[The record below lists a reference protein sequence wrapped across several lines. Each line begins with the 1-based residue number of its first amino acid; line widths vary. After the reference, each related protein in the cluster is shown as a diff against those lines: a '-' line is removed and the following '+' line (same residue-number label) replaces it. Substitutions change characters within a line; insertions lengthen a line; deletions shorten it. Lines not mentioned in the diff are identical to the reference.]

1 MSDIRLPF
9 TQGVEIE
16 LQIVDQS
23 GSLLQ
28 GQRLIKLWNY
38 LLKHAEAN
46 MQKTVL
52 DGAPSIVKD
61 KFIRLRRVEKTRQGR
76 KLPYITVSYRMPGG
90 KTIEIYAFGPDP
102 NISQITWIL
111 ELVTPPCETMEE
123 LGWWINS
130 LYRVALNSLPSGVG
144 IISIGFN
151 PKEAEYRSGVT
162 FGDHYHI
169 GLPNNKDR
177 LAAYNLLRCFI
188 PHLIA
193 LSVNSPFINEAPTG
207 SVKIK
212 RAPKV
217 FVLSQNSVR
226 SLRLKFNRGQTGPA
240 DKDHYIPYLERLD
253 RKLFD
258 RVVNREPPDDRYVDM
273 FPFTDYET
281 IEIRVF
287 DSQFS
292 VSRRLALVAI
302 IQALA
307 YKAVKLAKSG
317 QKLPA
322 VNSDVLVNTRDKAI
336 EFGLF
341 GKFFGDERLTGSS
354 KWFAK
359 YYNLNPDSEKP
370 STKLFEAVQSMLRFI
385 EREVDELG
393 FQGYLKPVLTS
404 VIGSRQLQPPCSPA
418 DYLLYIYQSSGA
430 DFRRVTSNLVKLTE
444 NFCTNITE
452 DPIIKLFGTPEVP
465 AMETIAKRAPT
476 VTPVAAPVISVQG
489 SASVGKNL
497 VVAEE
502 RIPFKLSLTSK
513 SSSEV
518 RVTVL
523 GKVLSRQGGED
534 NVISTAVKEVSLKP
548 GKESLLR
555 ENTIHLS
562 VPFGAFSKPKTC
574 FLQFNVRDEKK
585 NELTQI
591 KANTFKV
598 VATPEITVNSSP
610 VYKKFDEGETYEM
623 GFTVTNNTPQFSGR
637 YQTRV
642 YRRLPSGVSK
652 LELEKNI
659 TSTKTAKIPY
669 KLKVTGEIAKEP
681 YVKIRAQVLYK
692 GRVVGEHE
700 TPNITIIPKAMPAP
714 EPPKPKVQV
723 IARLPSQIQPQQ
735 ATRKVKPQ
743 SLKVLPQP
751 RPQRVKPK
759 APYKPQP
766 RPKPQKFKK
775 ADKAKSKL
783 KLKVVTPKV
792 KPTAPKKV
800 KAYKKASKPAVS
812 ARIPRKA
819 PVSRTKT
826 TTASKS
832 TAKRIVKPKPRAS
845 KRRAQTVQ
853 RKPITAKKVKATTAA
868 RRARATTPAAGKR
881 VRESKAVRF
890 TVVERPKVSLYVKP
904 REKELVLGSGCNF
917 DIEVKNLNP
926 NMAGNYWLNLYYC
939 RVGGDEIL
947 VNHRMFKLL
956 DKKKIKYKFKMN
968 ALPKARS
975 FRLRA
980 DVLYQGMVIQKLE
993 SREISVKSPSVNKIV
1008 KLSGVLN
1015 TPTSIMSGVR
1025 IVPFLQVNAYY
1036 ILNPVTLFV
1045 NLDLSCGDENIQKD
1059 VYSYTIRKNGTYL
1072 LPLPMRIRDIPPN
1085 TKKATLEVTLS
1096 VENVK
1101 IGTKKT
1107 SLQVVQY
1114 TSIVEVTPPIL
1125 QGSIRAGET
1134 VTQLLRIRNN
1144 SGKNLSV
1151 AIDLNLLPLDSKETR
1166 VGKNRLKLTPREQ
1179 GQIEDRFTLPLYTAG
1194 RECFLIAKISYS
1206 LKEGKAEEWIASPKF
1221 LVSQPTFTPL
1231 EASIKGAPRIPSIAS
1246 SGEKVDFK
1254 VLVMQKYQGKGL
1266 KLHVYAMGQE
1276 GEVKIKSINIKQK
1289 KEMKAYGSYSWR
1301 VPKVPYRT
1309 RYLLDIRVT
1318 EDGQP
1323 VSNRLIKKEK
1333 VEIIAV
1339 P

>member
-1 MSDIRLPF
+1 MSSKRLPF

-38 LLKHAEAN
+38 LLKRAEAV

-61 KFIRLRRVEKTRQGR
+61 KFIRLRRVEKARQGR
-76 KLPYITVSYRMPGG
+76 KLPYISVSYRMPGG
-90 KTIEIYAFGPDP
+90 KTVEIYAFGPDP

-130 LYRVALNSLPSGVG
+130 LYRVALNSLPSGFG

-169 GLPNNKDR
+169 GLANTKDR
-177 LAAYNLLRCFI
+177 LAAYNLLRCFL
-188 PHLIA
+188 PHLVA

-212 RAPKV
+212 KAPKV

-273 FPFTDYET
+273 FPFTDYGT

-317 QKLPA
+317 QKLPV

-341 GKFFGDERLTGSS
+341 GKFFGDERLTSSS

-370 STKLFEAVQSMLRFI
+370 NTKLFEAVQSMLRFI
-385 EREVDELG
+385 QREVDELG

-404 VIGSRQLQPPCSPA
+404 VMGSRQLQPPCSPA

-465 AMETIAKRAPT
+465 AMETIAERAPT

-502 RIPFKLSLTSK
+502 QIPFKLSLTSK

-548 GKESLLR
+548 GRESLLR

-562 VPFGAFSKPKTC
+562 ITFGTFSKPKTC
-574 FLQFNVRDEKK
+574 FLQFTVRDEKK

-591 KANTFKV
+591 KTNTFKV

-610 VYKKFDEGETYEM
+610 DYKKFKEGETYEI
-623 GFTVTNNTPQFSGR
+623 GFTVTNKTPQFSGR

-659 TSTKTAKIPY
+659 TSAKTGKIPY

-700 TPNITIIPKAMPAP
+700 TPNITIIPKAIPAP

-743 SLKVLPQP
+743 SFKVLPQP
-751 RPQRVKPK
+751 RPQRVQPK
-759 APYKPQP
+759 APFKPQP
-766 RPKPQKFKK
+766 RPQPQKLKK
-775 ADKAKSKL
+775 ADKAKL
-783 KLKVVTPKV
+783 KLKVVTPTV

-800 KAYKKASKPAVS
+800 KADKKATKPAVS
-812 ARIPRKA
+812 ARVSRKA
-819 PVSRTKT
+819 PASRTKI

-832 TAKRIVKPKPRAS
+832 AAKRIVKPKPRAS
-845 KRRAQTVQ
+845 KRRVQPVQ
-853 RKPITAKKVKATTAA
+853 RKSITAKKVKATTAA
-868 RRARATTPAAGKR
+868 RRAVATTPAAGKR
-881 VRESKAVRF
+881 LRESKAVRF
-890 TVVERPKVSLYVKP
+890 SVVERPKVSLYVNP
-904 REKELVLGSGCNF
+904 RDKELVLGSGCNF

-926 NMAGNYWLNLYYC
+926 SMAGNYWLNLYYC
-939 RVGGDEIL
+939 REGGVEIL

-956 DKKKIKYKFKMN
+956 DKKKIKYKYKMN
-968 ALPKARS
+968 DLPKTRS

-993 SREISVKSPSVNKIV
+993 SREISVKSPSINKIV
-1008 KLSGVLN
+1008 KLRGVLN

-1025 IVPFLQVNAYY
+1025 IVPFLQVNANYV
-1036 ILNPVTLFV
+1036 LNPVTLFV
-1045 NLDLSCGDENIQKD
+1045 NLDVSSGDVIIQKD
-1059 VYSYTIRKNGTYL
+1059 VYSYTIRENGTYL

-1085 TKKATLEVTLS
+1085 TKKAMLEVTLS
-1096 VENVK
+1096 VGNVR

-1107 SLQVVQY
+1107 SLPVVQY
-1114 TSIVEVTPPIL
+1114 TSLVEVTPPLL
-1125 QGSIRAGET
+1125 QGIIRAGET

-1144 SGKNLSV
+1144 SGKNLLV
-1151 AIDLNLLPLDSKETR
+1151 AIDFNLLPLGSKETR
-1166 VGKNRLKLTPREQ
+1166 VGKTSLKLTPREQ

-1194 RECFLIAKISYS
+1194 RECFLFAKISYS
-1206 LKEGKAEEWIASPKF
+1206 LKEGNAEEWIASPKF
-1221 LVSQPTFTPL
+1221 LVSQPTITLL

-1254 VLVMQKYQGKGL
+1254 VSVRQKYQSKGL

-1309 RYLLDIRVT
+1309 RYLLDVRVT